1 MSTAEIIGFSEPQ
14 GHRSEEASSTRFDLI
29 DALQRVRRAEIAR
42 ITEIAEQLSRQFG
55 LMVATGFPHFEILGR
70 APQKADWTRHIEEL
84 QYNTRTVAAIVE
96 ELLAMAASK
105 DACSPAEACSADRD
119 KPAS

>member
-1 MSTAEIIGFSEPQ
+1 MSTAEIIGFSDL
-14 GHRSEEASSTRFDLI
+14 RSHISEAASSARFDLI

-42 ITEIAEQLSRQFG
+42 ITEIAEQLCCQFG
-55 LMVATGFPHFEILGR
+55 IVIAAGFLHFQILGR
-70 APQKADWTRHIEEL
+70 PPLNADWTRHVEEL
-84 QYNTRTVAAIVE
+84 QRNTLTVPAIIE

-119 KPAS
+119 KPAG